1 VVIIFSNDGSTVKTE
16 ELWIDCA
23 SVRLYGELYIPGSV
37 PAPALLICHGMDVQG
52 FHFLK
57 IYTKLARKACENGVV
72 SLMFDF
78 RGVGRSTGKFDYG
91 FGEQEDVKCALDYL
105 ASRSEV
111 LPDKI
116 FVVGHSLGG
125 AVSLYALNG
134 EARVK
139 GLVLWSTP
147 KNHTYNVRKFIKRTR
162 GKLGLYLFQVFSRV
176 DRFFD
181 VSKLFKLEVYG
192 INLRPRHVREK
203 LMRLNECEAV
213 SRLKDKSLLVVIG
226 DTDVIVGVDEAEE
239 VYFSANEPKSL
250 LIIKG
255 ADHNYKGKEEELIA
269 KTVDWIKKGMKN
281 EL

>member
-1 VVIIFSNDGSTVKTE
+1 VKTE
-16 ELWIDCA
+16 EVWIDCA
-23 SVRLYGELYIPGSV
+23 SARLYSELYIPGAV
-37 PAPALLICHGMDVQG
+37 PAPALLVCHGMDVQG

-57 IYTKLARKACENGVV
+57 IYTQLARKACENGLV
-72 SLMFDF
+72 SLIFDF
-78 RGVGRSTGKFDYG
+78 RGVGKSTGKFDYG
-91 FGEQEDVKCALDYL
+91 FGEQQDVKCALNYL
-105 ASRSEV
+105 ASRPEV

-125 AVSLYALNG
+125 AVSLYALRD

-139 GLVLWSTP
+139 GLALWSTP

-162 GKLGLYLFQVFSRV
+162 GKLGLCRFQVFSRV
-176 DRFFD
+176 DKLFD

-192 INLRPRHVREK
+192 INLRPRYVREK

-213 SRLKDKSLLVVIG
+213 SKLKDKPLLVVIG
-226 DTDVIVGVDEAEE
+226 DADMIVGVDEAQE
-239 VYFSANEPKSL
+239 VYYSASEPKSL

-255 ADHNYKGKEEELIA
+255 ADHNYEGKEEELIA
-269 KTVDWIKKGMKN
+269 KTIDWIKKAEQN